1 VLESFLRN
9 RLEKKDILLMT
20 HIVLGYPS
28 FDESLRLIE
37 AMVKAGVDLMEL
49 QIPFSEPTADGPVIV
64 HANQRALEGGSTVE
78 RCLDLAGRVTKSFDI
93 PFLIMTYYNIP
104 FRYNVDCF
112 VSGMADR
119 NLQGAIIPDLPPEEG
134 KVYLAAMQEYDLA
147 PILIFSPTTPV
158 ERMRYLAGFGRGFI
172 YCVARKGVTG
182 EDTDFSSDLSSYLDR
197 CREATSLPLALGF
210 GLKEKADVDFLRGK
224 ADIAVVGSQTIRVME
239 RDGIRAVGNFLR
251 SLS

>member
-1 VLESFLRN
+1 MLESFLRN